1 MSHYLVFKVQ
11 HFEYAF
17 RGRSRFPRMV
27 EMRRIE
33 LLTPCLQGR
42 CSPSWATPPYSLVL
56 RSIPFHNLVKAPRHT
71 LSIVFVALPCSEK
84 AALPDSPLR
93 ASAFAGFGRFHNL
106 WLEKPQ
112 VCLIVNFSQIV
123 CLRSR
128 SVLCAHEALI
138 TRELRKIGGP
148 KWTRTTDL
156 TLIRRAL

>member
-11 HFEYAF
+11 HLNMSF
-17 RGRSRFPRMV
+17 RGSFPRMV

-56 RSIPFHNLVKAPRHT
+56 RSIPFHNFVKAPRHT
-71 LSIVFVALPCSEK
+71 LSIVFLALPCSEK
-84 AALPDSPLR
+84 AALSELPLW
-93 ASAFAGFGRFHNL
+93 AFRFRVLRSFPFHNS
-106 WLEKPQ
+106 EKEKALI
-112 VCLIVNFSQIV
+112 CLIGNFSQIMS
-123 CLRSR
+123 LRSR
-128 SVLCAHEALI
+128 SVLCAHEALK
-138 TRELRKIGGP
+138 RHELRKIGGP